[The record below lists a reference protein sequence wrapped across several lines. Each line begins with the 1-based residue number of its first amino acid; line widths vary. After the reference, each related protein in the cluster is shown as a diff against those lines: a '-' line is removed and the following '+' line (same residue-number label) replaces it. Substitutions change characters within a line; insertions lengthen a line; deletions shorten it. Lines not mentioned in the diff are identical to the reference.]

1 MSFRDYR
8 LWRRPGG
15 PPVVVE
21 QGIPKEA
28 EVVEPL

>member
-1 MSFRDYR
+1 MSFREYQV
-8 LWRRPGG
+8 WRRPGG

-21 QGIPKEA
+21 QGIPNES